1 MLQFAASKLGSKVQ
15 LAPLTENLWESVMA
29 VPTPKLGIG
38 DTTVDY
44 LLSCEQRGKVMMKEI
59 KTSSTGSHISG
70 EKQFNPIG
78 KSQ

>member
-1 MLQFAASKLGSKVQ
+1 
-15 LAPLTENLWESVMA
+15 MA